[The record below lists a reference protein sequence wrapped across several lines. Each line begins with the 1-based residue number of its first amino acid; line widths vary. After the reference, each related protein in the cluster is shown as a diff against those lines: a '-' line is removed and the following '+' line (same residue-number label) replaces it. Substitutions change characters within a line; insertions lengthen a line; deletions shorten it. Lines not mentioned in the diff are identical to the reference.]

1 MSIKKLFEKHQQ
13 GKRATAATSKG
24 SIETLS
30 DGVESQE
37 HHEELSKKRL
47 RVEPHVNYL
56 NPEEF
61 VKYGSAER
69 YYEDAFTNI
78 ASNYPYDG
86 SSEEKLKFKNS
97 LTLLENDV
105 FNKVYPKS
113 TGYITIGRN
122 YGTKVAH
129 DSGYHTAPEEHIKFN
144 GAAQVGSLFST
155 KTGRTSNLD
164 FGGANG
170 STVEFFLKKGAFDT
184 GISSPKEVI
193 LDIWNNESG
202 STEGRFRVEIHAE
215 ARDRFMVTYRSG
227 SQGVTAASVPAD
239 GGLTLSGSNWN
250 HYAFTIATGS
260 GAGLEIDLYQNGS
273 CVSNQVVTGS
283 AIGKVYGV
291 YGALGALVAEEEV
304 PATADTGASTAIA
317 GSGKLS
323 ASLDEFRFWKKKRT
337 GTEIGR
343 FWFDQ
348 VHGATNSSSLNNDL
362 GVYYRFNEGIT
373 GYEAQDKMILDC
385 SGRIANGTWEGFE
398 AQSRN
403 TGSAVTEMS
412 LGFVEEETP
421 VVYTNHPDYLTA
433 KTRYV
438 SSGSQYDWNNYTSL
452 THALPSWIAEE
463 DESTGKHLQQLTQ
476 VMASQFDTLHAQIGH
491 FAKIKEISYS
501 SGSNK
506 PFPYNELLVE
516 SLGLEVPE
524 LFENAPLL
532 TRMLNRSE
540 DALFEQ
546 DISDVKNLIYKN
558 VYNNLSYIYKAKGT
572 EKSFRNLIRCFGID
586 DDVLSLTTYADNT
599 KYKLEST
606 YRPTTSEK
614 KFVDFSGLRRELDTA
629 ASVYQYYDSS
639 NPNSRGL
646 ITGSGKL
653 EDFAFSIEGD
663 FLFPRRPDIN
673 HINYRELS
681 TVSSSLFGFHTP
693 EDETP
698 TSTTMTW
705 APAIGDYGLQVY
717 AVRKAEGFSETET
730 DKASKNLSFVV
741 IDRSGN
747 EICGSPVFSNVYE
760 NNRWNLSLSVRPTGY
775 PNVSEFSSY
784 TVELYGTNY
793 SLGTKLNSFTTSA
806 EFTDTKG
813 SATVSSTKRI
823 YVGAHRT
830 DFTGGLLCA
839 SDIRASSIRYWQSY
853 LQPEVVDYHARDVDS
868 YGQLHP
874 YRNEY
879 LFPASASHYVPSI
892 ESLAMNWDFAQVST
906 VDGSG
911 QFLVS
916 DYSSGSADT
925 TAIEA
930 NYASPELNDIIS
942 RQHTGRGDFFLASDN
957 PVRKEYLYTERQQ
970 LPEQIYSSDMIN
982 VLSQDDNTFTIDSR
996 PIKYIF
1002 AIEKSM
1008 YDSISRRMLGFFA
1021 SIDDFNNLIGEP
1033 VNRYR
1038 QDYKDLGKLR
1048 EIFFRRI
1055 GNTPDLDKYVEYYK
1069 WIDSALGQMIDQ
1081 LFPASAGVPE
1091 DIRNIVESHILERNK
1106 YVHKYQHLKYRLP
1119 ILESGAEG
1127 INRLMQNWNHL
1138 HAPLGVNAEDQRR
1151 NCQWWSDLAERQDG
1165 SLSEGLGEP
1174 EIHTRRMIHSA
1185 SLGELNRSLS
1195 TPYRF
1200 AGIELMKT
1208 YGAAE
1213 HNKLRIHTA
1222 NSAEYDQFD
1231 LPVDCHD
1238 DQDLILK
1245 KRLSFRAKI
1254 DGQGFN
1260 GRRVAPFS
1268 AHSSSVT
1275 TGYRNLLDGAGLGG
1289 VDITNLH
1296 EDSTPPNYEVSMQG
1310 PFTERHVG
1318 GLQYRHANP
1327 LEQNSDL
1334 RPEGFLLTG
1343 SGGTLTLMGTHNPA
1357 SRPFGWNNTAET
1369 AKTPQGR
1376 YYRDGVAKRPVNI
1389 RNIRSV
1395 TNEDIAGDVRVLGN
1409 FSKNYEIIQTS
1420 DRSINNLDLRKNT
1433 SNYNITGQPSP
1444 YLAGAVDYA
1453 IPQRSVNKT
1462 VIVERFSAP
1471 GGVDVNTPAFMDLH
1485 SQQYAP
1491 NNALPFRNQMV
1502 RQPFNSLLRT
1512 RSGWGGLTA
1521 EIGDDLLVS
1530 GSYTL
1535 ADINAGS
1542 IGIPIA
1548 SFHKVQRNTTK
1559 RLIKHPTAGSVITGS
1574 LSDNEFVTRPIPS
1587 ADRYSWF
1594 NDIIAGASIDGP
1606 LWHTQNSQAQE
1617 GRQGNI
1623 SLYNQY
1629 IASGSRMPENVELPT
1644 GSTDILSSNIKHDD
1658 DDHGVH
1664 WVDGKTRFKWQ
1675 KWQNFPVFKQ
1685 LRVGETNQAKII
1697 RQNNIYTRHTISSQ
1711 GVRTST
1717 DYTEPVVTSGHKP
1730 IVITI
1735 QSRESNPDD
1744 GPDTP
1749 SKKYDVTLVH
1759 SYGNEHTSFANEAL
1773 DTLGGS
1779 SIRDQRKLDIIKPYD
1794 VISKHRKE
1802 GTPSEITGI
1811 DKFKELVYVETLY
1824 PKEENMY
1831 SSATRARQSFG
1842 VGAYWADSLSE
1853 TSDGYSIINDW
1864 NMDEAGGVSSTGSI
1878 TMKAYHQV
1886 RFNNRSGGRL
1896 EQGLLNSQGWTPTWR
1911 QQAIFRTAGAETQL
1925 ALGMNPADIYKN
1937 PEDKLGHNYGLTST
1951 WPMDSFAYAG
1961 HMATSDSS
1969 GLIESDLFLVQGW
1982 GAGELMAQRWY
1993 SGFAGWFGH
2002 PDGYPGPTQAV
2013 WPAAGDGTALSGCIN
2028 PLFFQVPIIGTDT
2041 SEWRSTFP
2049 TTPQY
2054 IYQVP
2059 TVKRIPHPDQVG
2071 VFNDRGE
2078 THHATSGLLV
2088 NPRKFLTSSVHP
2100 YSPGG
2105 SPSRPAWEVDTKR
2118 KYVDGS
2124 NRGDLAPSSAPMF
2137 GVYGD
2142 FAKDLRNIAPDF
2154 GTIPEY
2160 RVSEHLGTQENLR
2173 NFNDGLLTLTGS
2185 QGGMENSSQTGFMSK
2200 YAHTDLHKQLKK
2212 FMIDDFA
2219 SNNVPTDFGLKIEAY
2234 KKLLPYEGLYP
2245 VLRTTQMASLFSGS
2259 YGPTTNITFDL
2270 TSDMF
2275 SAAANEGGSINIAG
2289 TKEVGKVAG
2298 WQSILTPFF
2307 APGILYNSIKSGIAV
2322 DFPSRVYNKYDD
2334 HSVSDTQW
2342 GGVFETALG
2351 GVDPRGKFIG
2361 DPLKGCLF
2369 GSLSSGSALP
2379 TSYDATNGQNMYWPS
2394 RMPFE
2399 GILEPE
2405 RYIGKAFDKELCVAD
2420 VNYYLMAPG
2429 ITGALQHPSNDLYK
2443 KAMNNFLAATP
2454 DFFLEG
2460 ESMTSFVANP
2470 EDANNITVNP
2480 SKVYAMEVVMRKT
2493 DNFNMYSNPYAF
2505 GPPTATGSDGWDGLT
2520 PPSVSATAAGR
2531 PEGQAWPLHR
2541 GEFAPFTPPYY
2552 YGESI
2557 ARLVFVPNKETY
2569 TLNEI
2574 LENVSVQHINA
2585 DSYKYDFHHPN
2596 SIDGDIES
2604 PEYGWNRAWLN
2615 KMDIDA
2621 SIVIDNNFATA
2632 PGVTTRQPDR
2642 WVIAPRWECPILDFP
2657 KDGAQPYN
2665 FSSSIEPGTFKEE
2678 TQGMWHQYG
2687 VMPSD
2692 SPNTP
2697 EGVYLFLRDIE
2708 HEHTDRILSG
2718 SYESSPMKGAITNIP
2733 KLGSVPKADIASLA
2747 SLVNFEQV
2755 GEDSKKKLG
2764 KMAATKEISEAIVA
2778 IPYYIKGG
2786 ESRFI
2791 EIGSTE
2797 RLGPELRKFRNSFHK
2812 YNLPAGLE
2820 NLLTGLAPDEYPKQA
2835 LDADLF
2841 EAPAAKDANG
2851 VAAIAMYLFE
2861 FKTELTRQDLADIWQ
2876 GVLPDVSKRTEFEV
2890 ISIDHAMPLRD
2901 ENNNHDLAQVV
2912 GRIDERLKDILDVS
2926 RRINFSTGRH
2936 QPGHPGFDPEIRWFI
2951 FKAKK
2956 RAPTSYYDM
2965 MYELAAG
2972 QPRNTGPEAYK
2983 EREKSYNWPYDY
2995 FSLVELGKMTSRTKF
3010 RPDVKIINKQGV
3022 SDFGDDE

>member
-13 GKRATAATSKG
+13 GKRATTATSKG
-24 SIETLS
+24 SLETLS
-30 DGVESQE
+30 EGVESQA
-37 HHEELSKKRL
+37 HYEELNKKRQ
-47 RVEPHVNYL
+47 RVEPHVDYL

-86 SSEEKLKFKNS
+86 SSKEKLKFRNS
-97 LTLLENDV
+97 LTLLENDI
-105 FNKVYPKS
+105 FNKIYPKS

-122 YGTKVAH
+122 YGTKASH
-129 DSGYHTAPEEHIKFN
+129 DSGYHSASEEYIRFN
-144 GAAQVGSLFST
+144 GSAQVGSLYST
-155 KTGRTSNLD
+155 DTGRTSNLD
-164 FGGANG
+164 FGGPDG
-170 STVEFFLKKGAFDT
+170 STVEFFLKKEAFDI

-202 STEGRFRVEIHAE
+202 LTEGRFRVEIHAE
-215 ARDRFMVTYRSG
+215 SRDRFMVTYRSG
-227 SQGVTAASVPAD
+227 SQGVTAASVPAN
-239 GGLTLSGSNWN
+239 GGLTLSGSSWN
-250 HYAFTIATGS
+250 HYAFAIATGS
-260 GAGLEIDLYQNGS
+260 GAGLEIDLYQNGV
-273 CVSNQVVTGS
+273 CVSDQVVTGS
-283 AIGKVYGV
+283 AIDKVYGV
-291 YGALGALVAEEEV
+291 YGALGALVATEEV
-304 PATADTGASTAIA
+304 PATDDVGASTAPA
-317 GSGKLS
+317 GYGKLS
-323 ASLDEFRFWKKKRT
+323 ASLDEFRFWKTKRT
-337 GTEIGR
+337 GTDIGR

-348 VHGATNSSSLNNDL
+348 THGATNSSSLNSDL

-373 GYEAQDKMILDC
+373 GYDSQDRTILDC

-398 AQSRN
+398 AQSRS

-412 LGFVEEETP
+412 LGFTEEESP
-421 VVYTNHPDYLTA
+421 IIYTNHPDYLTA

-438 SSGSQYDWNNYTSL
+438 SSGSQYDWNNHTSL
-452 THALPSWIAEE
+452 THAMPSWIAEE

-491 FAKIKEISYS
+491 FAKIKEVSYS

-516 SLGLEVPE
+516 SLGLEIPE

-558 VYNNLSYIYKAKGT
+558 IYNNLSYIYKAKGT

-586 DDVLSLTTYADNT
+586 DDVLSLSTYADNT
-599 KYKLEST
+599 KYKLETT

-663 FLFPRRPDIN
+663 FLFPQRPDIN
-673 HINYRELS
+673 HINYRELA

-693 EDETP
+693 ANEIP
-698 TSTTMTW
+698 TSTVLTW
-705 APAIGDYGLQVY
+705 APAISDYGLQVY
-717 AVRKAEGFSETET
+717 AVRKAEGFSEVET
-730 DKASKNLSFVV
+730 DKASKNVTFVV
-741 IDRSGN
+741 IDRAGN
-747 EICGSPVFSNVYE
+747 EICASPVFSEVYD

-775 PNVSEFSSY
+775 PNVSEFPNY

-793 SLGTKLNSFTTSA
+793 SLGIKQNSFTATA

-813 SATVSSTKRI
+813 SATISSTKRI

-830 DFTGGLLCA
+830 DFNGGLLCA

-853 LQPEVVDYHARDVDS
+853 LQPEVVDLHARDVDS

-879 LFPASASHYVPSI
+879 LFPASASHYVPAI
-892 ESLAMNWDFAQVST
+892 ESLAMNWDFAQVAAAD
-906 VDGSG
+906 VSG
-911 QFLVS
+911 QFVVS

-925 TAIEA
+925 SIVEA
-930 NYASPELNDIIS
+930 NYASPELNEIIS
-942 RQHTGRGDFFLASDN
+942 RQHTGRGDFFLASDT

-982 VLSQDDNTFTIDSR
+982 VLSQDDNAFTIDSR

-1002 AIEKSM
+1002 AVEKSM

-1038 QDYKDLGKLR
+1038 QDYKDIGKLR

-1069 WIDSALGQMIDQ
+1069 WIDAALGQMIEQ

-1106 YVHKYQHLKYRLP
+1106 YAHKYQHLKYRLP
-1119 ILESGAEG
+1119 VLESGIQG
-1127 INRLMQNWNHL
+1127 VNRLMQNWKHL
-1138 HAPLGVNAEDQRR
+1138 HAPLGANAEDQRR
-1151 NCQWWSDLAERQDG
+1151 NCQWWKDLAERQDG
-1165 SLSEGLGEP
+1165 SLSEGLTEP

-1185 SLGELNRSLS
+1185 SLGELERSL
-1195 TPYRF
+1195 TAPYRF
-1200 AGIELMKT
+1200 AGIDLMKT

-1213 HNKLRIHTA
+1213 YNKLRIHTA
-1222 NSAEYDQFD
+1222 NSAVYDQFD

-1238 DQDLILK
+1238 DQDLIIK
-1245 KRLSFRAKI
+1245 KRLGFRASI

-1275 TGYRNLLDGAGLGG
+1275 TGYRNLLDGAGLDG

-1327 LEQNSDL
+1327 LEQDSDL

-1343 SGGTLTLMGTHNPA
+1343 SGGTLTLMGAHNPA
-1357 SRPFGWNNTAET
+1357 SRPFGWKILDREV
-1369 AKTPQGR
+1369 PQGR

-1389 RNIRSV
+1389 RNIQSV

-1409 FSKNYEIIQTS
+1409 FTKNYEIVQTS
-1420 DRSINNLDLRKNT
+1420 DRSINNLDLRKNP
-1433 SNYNITGQPSP
+1433 SNYNITSQPSP
-1444 YLAGAVDYA
+1444 YIAGAVDYT
-1453 IPQRSVNKT
+1453 IPQRSANKT
-1462 VIVERFSAP
+1462 VIVEQFSAP

-1491 NNALPFRNQMV
+1491 NNALPFRNQVV
-1502 RQPFNSLLRT
+1502 RQPLNSLLRT
-1512 RSGWGGLTA
+1512 RCGWGGLTA
-1521 EIGDDLLVS
+1521 EIGNDLLVS

-1535 ADINAGS
+1535 ADLNAGS

-1548 SFHKVQRNTTK
+1548 SFHKTQRNTTK
-1559 RLIKHPTAGSVITGS
+1559 RLIKHPTADDSITGS
-1574 LSDNEFVTRPIPS
+1574 ISDNEFVTRPVPS

-1594 NDIIAGASIDGP
+1594 NDIIAGASTDGP

-1617 GRQGNI
+1617 GQQGNV

-1644 GSTDILSSNIKHDD
+1644 GSNQFGPGGVASHDD

-1664 WVDGKTRFKWQ
+1664 WVDGKIRFKWQ

-1697 RQNNIYTRHTISSQ
+1697 RQNNTYTKHQINSQ

-1717 DYTEPVVTSGHKP
+1717 DYTEPVVTTGHKP

-1735 QSRESNPDD
+1735 RSKESTPDD
-1744 GPDTP
+1744 DPNVSDP
-1749 SKKYDVTLVH
+1749 YDVTLIH
-1759 SYGNEHTSFANEAL
+1759 SYGNEHASFANEAL
-1773 DTLGGS
+1773 DTLNGS
-1779 SIRDQRKLDIIKPYD
+1779 SIRHQRKLDVIKPYD
-1794 VISKHRKE
+1794 VISRHRRE
-1802 GTPSEITGI
+1802 GTPSELTGI

-1824 PKEENMY
+1824 PKEENTY
-1831 SSATRARQSFG
+1831 SSTTRARQSFG
-1842 VGAYWADSLSE
+1842 VGAYWKDSLSE
-1853 TSDGYSIINDW
+1853 TSDGYSTINGW
-1864 NMDEAGGVSSTGSI
+1864 NNYAGVAGSSSYSGSI

-1886 RFNNRSGGRL
+1886 RFNNRPGDRI
-1896 EQGLLNSQGWTPTWR
+1896 EHGLLNSQGWTPTWR
-1911 QQAIFRTAGAETQL
+1911 QQAIFRTSQSETQL
-1925 ALGMNPADIYKN
+1925 SLGMDPEEIYKD
-1937 PEDKLGHNYGLTST
+1937 PVTKLGHNYGLTSV

-1961 HMATSDSS
+1961 HMATAGSD
-1969 GLIESDLFLVQGW
+1969 GLAESDLFLVQGW

-2002 PDGYPGPTQAV
+2002 PESGLAV
-2013 WPAAGDGTALSGCIN
+2013 WPGANQGTELSGCIN
-2028 PLFFQVPIIGTDT
+2028 PLFFQVPILATDT

-2049 TTPQY
+2049 SMPQY

-2059 TVKRIPHPDQVG
+2059 TVKRVPPPS
-2071 VFNDRGE
+2071 VFGTFNSRGE
-2078 THHATSGLLV
+2078 TVYTSGIAG
-2088 NPRKFLTSSVHP
+2088 KFLTSSVHP

-2105 SPSRPAWEVDTKR
+2105 SPSRPAWKVDTKR

-2124 NRGDLAPSSAPMF
+2124 DRGELAPSSTPMF

-2142 FAKDLRNIAPDF
+2142 FAKDLRKIAPDF

-2160 RVSEHLGTQENLR
+2160 RVSEHIASQENLR

-2185 QGGMENSSQTGFMSK
+2185 QGGVENSSQTGFMSK
-2200 YAHTDLHKQLKK
+2200 YAHADLHKQLKK

-2259 YGPTTNITFDL
+2259 YAPTADITFDL
-2270 TSDMF
+2270 TSEMF
-2275 SAAANEGGSINIAG
+2275 SAAANEGGSVDITE
-2289 TKEVGKVAG
+2289 TKEAGRLAG

-2322 DFPSRVYNKYDD
+2322 DFPSRIYDSTTNHD
-2334 HSVSDTQW
+2334 LSDTQW
-2342 GGVFETALG
+2342 GGVFTLSAEYG
-2351 GVDPRGKFIG
+2351 DPRGKFIG
-2361 DPLKGCLF
+2361 EPLKGCLF
-2369 GSLSSGSALP
+2369 GAQASGSALP
-2379 TSYDATNGQNMYWPS
+2379 TSYSDSDGQKMYWPS

-2405 RYIGKAFDKELCVAD
+2405 KYIGSAFDKELCVAD

-2429 ITGALQHPSNDLYK
+2429 VTGALGAPGNNLYK
-2443 KAMNNFLAATP
+2443 KAMSNFLAATP

-2460 ESMTSFVANP
+2460 ESMTSFVARP
-2470 EDANNITVNP
+2470 EDANNITVDP
-2480 SKVYAMEVVMRKT
+2480 RKVYAMEVVMKKT

-2520 PPSVSATAAGR
+2520 PPSANATAAGR

-2557 ARLVFVPNKETY
+2557 ARLVFVPDKETY

-2574 LENVSVQHINA
+2574 LENVSVQHVNA
-2585 DSYKYDFHHPN
+2585 NSYQYDFHHPN
-2596 SIDGDIES
+2596 SLDGGIES

-2615 KMDIDA
+2615 RMDIDA
-2621 SIVIDNNFATA
+2621 SVVIDNNFATA
-2632 PGVTTRQPDR
+2632 PGVTTRQSDR

-2657 KDGAQPYN
+2657 KDGDLPYN

-2687 VMPSD
+2687 IMPSD
-2692 SPNTP
+2692 SPNAP

-2708 HEHTDRILSG
+2708 YEHTDRILSG
-2718 SYESSPMKGAITNIP
+2718 SSESSNTMKGAITNIP
-2733 KLGSVPKADIASLA
+2733 KLGSIPEADIASLA

-2755 GEDSKKKLG
+2755 GEDNKKKLG
-2764 KMAATKEISEAIVA
+2764 KMAATKEINEAVIA
-2778 IPYYIKGG
+2778 IPYYIKDG

-2791 EIGSTE
+2791 EIGSTQQ
-2797 RLGPELRKFRNSFHK
+2797 LGPELRKFRNSFHK
-2812 YNLPAGLE
+2812 YNLPPGLETLLAGL
-2820 NLLTGLAPDEYPKQA
+2820 TPDEYPGQA
-2835 LDADLF
+2835 LDVDLF
-2841 EAPAAKDANG
+2841 NAPAAKQ
-2851 VAAIAMYLFE
+2851 AIAMYLFE
-2861 FKTELTRQDLADIWQ
+2861 FTTTLTRQDLADIWQ
-2876 GVLPDVSKRTEFEV
+2876 GVLPDVSKRAEFEV
-2890 ISIDHAMPLRD
+2890 ISIDHAMPLRN
-2901 ENNNHDLAQVV
+2901 ENNDHDLEQVV
-2912 GRIDERLKDILDVS
+2912 RRIDHRLKDIMDVS
-2926 RRINFSTGRH
+2926 RRINFANGNE
-2936 QPGHPGFDPEIRWFI
+2936 QNGHPGFEPEIRWMI
-2951 FKAKK
+2951 FKTKK

-2965 MYELAAG
+2965 MYELSTGESRSTGQAAY
-2972 QPRNTGPEAYK
+2972 ES
-2983 EREKSYNWPYDY
+2983 REKSYNWPYDY

-3010 RPDVKIINKQGV
+3010 RPDVKIISEDGI
-3022 SDFGDDE
+3022 SDFGEDE